1 VNGKRGD
8 HPITDIVVYGDA
20 IFGEPADS
28 MIRELVAADRRE
40 EIDST
45 VLWALIAD
53 DDLVPQLEAIQRR
66 RPSVKLEFK
75 WAKPYVDARV
85 PDPWGGWHFTT
96 PVEIIDDST
105 TRSGVWLM
113 DLEIRPGRDAT
124 GNRRAMARFLSEAA
138 PWERLVTGAELRL
151 TFDARNEDGR
161 AVVVDTGH

>member
-1 VNGKRGD
+1 MERAVNGKRGD
-8 HPITDIVVYGDA
+8 HPITDIVVYGDS

-45 VLWALIAD
+45 VLRALIVD

-66 RPSVKLEFK
+66 RPSVKLEFQ
-75 WAKPYVDARV
+75 WGKPYLDARV
-85 PDPWGGWHFTT
+85 SDPWGGWHFTT

-113 DLEIRPGRDAT
+113 DLEIHPGYDAS
-124 GNRRAMARFLSEAA
+124 GNRRAMARFLSDAA
-138 PWERLVTGAELRL
+138 PW
-151 TFDARNEDGR
+151 ARS
-161 AVVVDTGH
+161 